1 MTKNDLTCELDYKAE
16 YERID
21 AICKKQYM
29 ELQYIKELYRSLEL
43 ENREL
48 RGKLDMVYLIFG
60 GVNRG

>member
-1 MTKNDLTCELDYKAE
+1 MANEKTNGLNYEAE
-16 YERID
+16 YERLD

-29 ELQYIKELYRSLEL
+29 ELKDYEEKFQYIEQ

-48 RGKLDMVYLIFG
+48 KARLDMVYLIFG